1 MVSQSAHLTGDLG
14 PMPSGW
20 DVIRFDDAFS
30 IEQGKQ
36 VSSKTRGGSNQRP
49 FLRTKNVLWGRLD
62 LRELDQMHF
71 TEADEA
77 RLKLEPGDLLI
88 CEGGD
93 VGRTALWQGEV
104 DRCYYQNHLHRA
116 RRNRDDVDPEF
127 VLYWLW
133 YAFEVGKV
141 YFGRGNVT
149 TIPNLSKS
157 TLGGLPL
164 PLPPIDQQRAL
175 AETLRAIERATE
187 ARQRQ
192 VATLMELFRAVMIE
206 LMTGEMP
213 SADGGSVS
221 KEDAASAAS

>member
-14 PMPSGW
+14 PMPSEW

-62 LRELDQMHF
+62 LGELDEMHF
-71 TEADEA
+71 SETDEA

-93 VGRTALWQGEV
+93 VGRTALWKGEV

-133 YAFEVGKV
+133 YAFEVGRV

-175 AETLRAIERATE
+175 AETLRAIERSTE

-213 SADGGSVS
+213 AAGGGSVS
-221 KEDAASAAS
+221 KEDAAPAAS